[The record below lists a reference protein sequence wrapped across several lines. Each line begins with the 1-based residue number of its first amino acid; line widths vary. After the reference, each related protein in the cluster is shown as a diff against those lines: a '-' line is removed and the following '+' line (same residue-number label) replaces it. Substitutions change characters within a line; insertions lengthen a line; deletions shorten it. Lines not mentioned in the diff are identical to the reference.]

1 MTIDEIIIRIKEL
14 TRRTGISRAGV
25 YQKLDPRSK
34 YHDPAFPRPL
44 RLGANSVG
52 WKLSE
57 VLAYIDGRD
66 RA

>member
-25 YQKLDPRSK
+25 YQKLDPSSP
-34 YHDPAFPRPL
+34 YYDPQFPRPL

-52 WKLSE
+52 WRLTE
-57 VLAYIDGRD
+57 VLAYIESRE
-66 RA
+66 RL